1 MPRSRGGMAIAGK
14 VGYAVACVLAAV
26 VLMVSGFAYYVRGQV
41 ASIGGSDVLSGGP
54 QTGAM
59 NILLMGLESR
69 TDYDGNILPAD
80 LLAAMHAGSVQ
91 GVEDGVGGQNTNTL
105 ILIHIFAGGQK
116 AVGFSIP
123 RDDWVTFPTAYDGQ
137 SQGKIDQAYGLAW
150 AQSLSQTGHSS
161 MSKDERYL
169 LANEAGQAAT
179 IGTVTALTG
188 VHIDHFA
195 EVNLAGFYQ
204 LAQAFGGIEACLKS
218 YNGGQ
223 NLHDANS
230 GFNQPHAGYVPLS
243 PAQALAF
250 VRERDNLPNGDLD
263 RTHRQQAVIDYVIW
277 KLGHEGIFTDLGQLT
292 SLLGVAKK
300 YVITDAG
307 WQILTFAT
315 EMKSLTGKNLT
326 FQTAPVITTDG
337 QMDGQTVNLVDPA
350 AIQQAVQNTFYP
362 APPGGRAAADG
373 GHIGGDTSVAA
384 GRRDHRGR
392 LQRRRHA
399 RAGRSA
405 VTGADVGWLQ
415 GGQGRQ
421 HRHPVVHPGAV
432 RHRSGVGR
440 GQDRR
445 VFRQRD
451 RGGRQFGGRRPRA
464 GPAGHGRHLGAR
476 RHRLSHLVSLPGQFP
491 LRQFPGRQSHLI
503 GGQRPGRRPGD
514 GDPERAVRHSLRVLA
529 GQRSAGVPLLVVG
542 VRRA

>member
-362 APPGGRAAADG
+362 SAAVQQPPAAVQQPPAAVQQPTAGTSAGTPASLPAGATTVDVYNGGGTPGLAGQLSRALTSAGFKAGKVGNIATQSSTQVLYGTGAESGAARIAGYFGNVTAAAG
-373 GHIGGDTSVAA
+373 SSVAA
-384 GRRDHRGR
+384 GHVQVLLGTD
-392 LQRRRHA
+392 A
-399 RAGRSA
+399 TS
-405 VTGADVGWLQ
+405 V
-415 GGQGRQ
+415 
-421 HRHPVVHPGAV
+421 
-432 RHRSGVGR
+432 
-440 GQDRR
+440 
-445 VFRQRD
+445 
-451 RGGRQFGGRRPRA
+451 
-464 GPAGHGRHLGAR
+464 PAG
-476 RHRLSHLVSLPGQFP
+476 
-491 LRQFPGRQSHLI
+491 I
-503 GGQRPGRRPGD
+503 GSATSSASPASSPSASS
-514 GDPERAVRHSLRVLA
+514 PAASPTS
-529 GQRSAGVPLLVVG
+529 SAGNGQAGAPVTVTQNAPYGIPCVY
-542 VRRA
+542 